1 MWSSQTT
8 AETGNK
14 NMTSLKSKI
23 THRKRKNSKSKSS
36 NAQQSV
42 DAANPVQNSGTQQAA
57 APKKIQNPTDTTTN
71 RKHSNNSRNRK
82 NSTGSQKGG
91 IKKGSSNNNK
101 TVERTNSTSVGPDLI
116 ENLSRLSNEN
126 EEGHEIEVDTTCN
139 RADVTQ
145 LTNGA
150 QNPADFRRV
159 SLSTDVLL
167 QHKEGTN
174 SVVSSSEILNN
185 NIKRYSDSFVV
196 KNVNNTVVGDNFVD
210 KIKSPHHNLSVNNSR
225 VAACGELYDP
235 DSGDCK
241 LDKSER
247 KSRRFSDI
255 FRYGALKPASSCENI
270 KNIKSSSNV
279 KMMKEQQEYED
290 EEFPGVAL
298 RRKPNQQTSSESA
311 NKKDMINEMTNKKG
325 KKLNRSDSKLSK
337 QELEKSK
344 GKKVTISNQSVSK
357 SKKDEQS
364 GDSGDS
370 YLKRVKSKIYKNKT
384 DNSGSNSSNGHD
396 ILPSMPNIAENTKSN
411 KKSKKKKGSSQE
423 KNCQQEQLVATQDF
437 SELRKSASQFDF
449 RLIRQTSNLERIRPK
464 TFGLRTSTSNLGI
477 PELYANPAVGSTLN
491 VNTEKPIL
499 AKSKSSSAINLNLL
513 RTRRNKLLEQAKRN
527 CKIVQNE
534 FDFIAFGAVRSA
546 GVQVSRKFGNNTLT
560 SSISSGLDI
569 KSTDI
574 NT

>member
-42 DAANPVQNSGTQQAA
+42 DAANPVQNSGTQPAA
-57 APKKIQNPTDTTTN
+57 QKKIQNPPPADTTTN
-71 RKHSNNSRNRK
+71 RKQHGNNRNRK

-91 IKKGSSNNNK
+91 IKKGSNNHK

-167 QHKEGTN
+167 QHKEETN
-174 SVVSSSEILNN
+174 SVVVSSAEILNN

-196 KNVNNTVVGDNFVD
+196 KNVNSSVVGADNLQD
-210 KIKSPHHNLSVNNSR
+210 KTKSPHHNLSVNNSR
-225 VAACGELYDP
+225 VTTGGDLYDP

-270 KNIKSSSNV
+270 KNIKAGNV
-279 KMMKEQQEYED
+279 KMMKEHQEYED

-298 RRKPNQQTSSESA
+298 RRKPNQQVSSESV
-311 NKKDMINEMTNKKG
+311 NKVETTNKKG
-325 KKLNRSDSKLSK
+325 KKVSRSDSKLGK

-357 SKKDEQS
+357 SKKDEPS

-370 YLKRVKSKIYKNKT
+370 YLKRVKSKIYKNRT
-384 DNSGSNSSNGHD
+384 DNSSNNSNGHD
-396 ILPSMPNIAENTKSN
+396 ILRSMPNIAENTKS
-411 KKSKKKKGSSQE
+411 KKSKKKKGGSQE
-423 KNCQQEQLVATQDF
+423 KNCQQEQLVSTQDF

-464 TFGLRTSTSNLGI
+464 TFGLRTSSSNLGI

-491 VNTEKPIL
+491 INTEKPIL

-569 KSTDI
+569 KSTDV
-574 NT
+574 TTGK